1 MKPIDIENEVLLA
14 LRRCGGKNGRDG
26 STVNRLHRMLSPA
39 ASGVGPSW
47 RDVTR
52 ATLRL
57 QSAGLVEIVGDETIG
72 KDCHPLYAL
81 TEPQG
86 VQAAASAA
94 LQKRNAEAAGK
105 PKTEHDSVRE
115 AGQ

>member
-47 RDVTR
+47 RDVTK
-52 ATLRL
+52 ATLSL

-72 KDCHPLYAL
+72 QNCHPIYAL
-81 TEPQG
+81 TGAG
-86 VQAAASAA
+86 VQAAATAA